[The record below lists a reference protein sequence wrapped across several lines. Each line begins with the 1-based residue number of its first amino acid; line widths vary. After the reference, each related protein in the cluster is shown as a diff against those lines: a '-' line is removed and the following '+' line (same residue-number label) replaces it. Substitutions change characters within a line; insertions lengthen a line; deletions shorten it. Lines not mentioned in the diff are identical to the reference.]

1 MKNSTDKRK
10 IVGSPSIQKHVF
22 FFGLTHTYFIRLF
35 GEKLT
40 EKDKRARENLER

>member
-22 FFGLTHTYFIRLF
+22 FCLTHTYFIRLF
-35 GEKLT
+35 GEKLS